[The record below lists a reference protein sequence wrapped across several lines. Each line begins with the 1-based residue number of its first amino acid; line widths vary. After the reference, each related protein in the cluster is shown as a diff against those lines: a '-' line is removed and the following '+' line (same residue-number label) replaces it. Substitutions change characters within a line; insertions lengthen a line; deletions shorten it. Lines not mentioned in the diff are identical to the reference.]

1 MMVAGFRPVPCGHD
15 GPEAWK
21 VAQQWEDR
29 WQQHRRGAVATP
41 GRVWP
46 TGSVGDAFE
55 RFRRSASWKGKKLRT
70 REDWERGWRYIEP
83 VFGDRPASKITF
95 EHLDRWYAR
104 LLDKHGVDGA
114 YRAMKTWRSLYCVMA
129 SEHEACHRAGPF
141 PRYPS

>member
-1 MMVAGFRPVPCGHD
+1 LAKLKQNGFGGIELSDEEV
-15 GPEAWK
+15 K
-21 VAQQWEDR
+21 MSS
-29 WQQHRRGAVATP
+29 WQDKSGRR
-41 GRVWP
+41 RE
-46 TGSVGDAFE
+46 GSVGDAFE

-114 YRAMKTWRSLYCVMA
+114 YRAMKTWRSIYCVMA
-129 SEHEACHRAGPF
+129 SMKLVTRAGPF